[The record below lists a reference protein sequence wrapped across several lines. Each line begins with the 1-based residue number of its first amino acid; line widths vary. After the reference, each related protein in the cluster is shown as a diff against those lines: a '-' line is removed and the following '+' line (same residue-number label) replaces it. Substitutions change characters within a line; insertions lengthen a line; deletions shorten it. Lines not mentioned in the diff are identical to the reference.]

1 MVAGGT
7 ARGQNGDGCLVGGR
21 DEPLDDAGCHQSLLR
36 VQVRRRLVNQVNV
49 RRLPQTQSQGDSLQ
63 LPTGQVLNLRDRR
76 RVSVTGSRPALWR
89 PPQDGLTSWSMMLS
103 ICMGFMTSVM
113 NCG

>member
-1 MVAGGT
+1 MAS
-7 ARGQNGDGCLVGGR
+7 GQNGDGCLVGGR
-21 DEPLDDAGCHQSLLR
+21 DEPLDNAGCHQSLLG

-49 RRLPQTQSQGDSLQ
+49 RRFPQTQSQSDPLQ
-63 LPTGQVLNLRDRR
+63 LSTGQVLNLRDRR
-76 RVSVTGSRPALWR
+76 RVSVAGSRLALWR
-89 PPQDGLTSWSMMLS
+89 HPQDDLTSWSMMLS